1 VHEHTV
7 AGMLASQLVEIER
20 HLLGS
25 PYFDLEPLLE
35 PHGVAPVS
43 TYETAVV
50 ANLHAQAPGV

>member
-1 VHEHTV
+1 
-7 AGMLASQLVEIER
+7 MLASQLVEIER